1 MAVPPVHDEPVAFE
15 AANDA
20 AADEPGSFELVAG
33 TDVGG
38 YVIDGELGRGGMG
51 VVYSARHPIIGKRA
65 AIKVLKPSLS
75 NNPATIER
83 FIQEARSVNA
93 IGHPN
98 IVDIFDFDML
108 PDGRRYLVMDL
119 LEGESL
125 RKRIKRGPLPPSE
138 AAMVIDEI
146 ASALDAAHSKGFIHR
161 DLKPDNVFLVANPG
175 RFDVKLLDF
184 GLAKLTPGNAM
195 VLDRAYR
202 TATGAQLGT
211 PDYMS
216 PEQLRGDKNIDHR
229 TDVYAL
235 GIVSFEILTGKRPRR
250 FSDGSFDLA
259 GTPSAIVGAVPGVPA
274 ELAQLVETLLASER
288 EHRPSLVAVRAVIK
302 RVKPS
307 LPSVS
312 AVGLDPLRL
321 ARAHGASLYRPS
333 LLLGA
338 SAVGAKP
345 VLPTPAAGHATIQG
359 RPGTGPEP
367 RLRSPTGPEPQL
379 RSPTGPE
386 PQLRTPTGPPE
397 NVRQRTPSAPP
408 SSQPSLAQSL
418 AQSHGATSGL
428 RPPGSVVPTT
438 KMGVAPPP
446 MTTRGAPKVLSSAR
460 PGRKSSSAIWWII
473 AAVLAIAAG
482 IAIAIVIVT

>member
-1 MAVPPVHDEPVAFE
+1 VPPVHEEPVAPGH
-15 AANDA
+15 AIA
-20 AADEPGSFELVAG
+20 EPGSFELVAG

-125 RKRIKRGPLPPSE
+125 RKRIKRGALPPSE
-138 AAMVIDEI
+138 AVMVIDEI
-146 ASALDAAHSKGFIHR
+146 ASALDAAHAKGFIHR

-184 GLAKLTPGNAM
+184 GLAKLTPNNAM
-195 VLDRAYR
+195 ALDRAYR

-235 GIVSFEILTGKRPRR
+235 GIVAFEILTGKRPRR
-250 FSDGSFDLA
+250 FSDGSFDLP
-259 GTPSAIVGAVPGVPA
+259 GTPSAIVGAVPSVPS

-288 EHRPSLVAVRAVIK
+288 ENRPSLVAVRAVIK

-312 AVGLDPLRL
+312 VVGLDLQKL
-321 ARAHGASLYRPS
+321 AMAQGSNLDVPS
-333 LLLGA
+333 LELHA

-345 VLPTPAAGHATIQG
+345 VLPTPPAGHQTVQG
-359 RPGTGPEP
+359 RPA
-367 RLRSPTGPEPQL
+367 
-379 RSPTGPE
+379 
-386 PQLRTPTGPPE
+386 TGPPE
-397 NVRQRTPSAPP
+397 NVVRAPTGPIEPRPRAPSAPP

-418 AQSHGATSGL
+418 AATSGL
-428 RPPGSVVPTT
+428 RQPGSVVPTT

-446 MTTRGAPKVLSSAR
+446 MTAPGPKVLGGTKPS
-460 PGRKSSSAIWWII
+460 RKSSSMLWWFV

>member
-1 MAVPPVHDEPVAFE
+1 VPPVHEEPVAPGQI
-15 AANDA
+15 A
-20 AADEPGSFELVAG
+20 EPGSFELVAG

-125 RKRIKRGPLPPSE
+125 RKRIKRGALPPSE
-138 AAMVIDEI
+138 AVMVIDEI
-146 ASALDAAHSKGFIHR
+146 ASALDAAHAKGFIHR

-184 GLAKLTPGNAM
+184 GLAKLTPNNAM
-195 VLDRAYR
+195 ALDRAYR

-235 GIVSFEILTGKRPRR
+235 GIVAFEILTGKRPRR
-250 FSDGSFDLA
+250 FSDGSFDLP
-259 GTPSAIVGAVPGVPA
+259 GTPSAIVGAVPSVPS

-312 AVGLDPLRL
+312 VVGLDLQKL
-321 ARAHGASLYRPS
+321 AMAQGSNLDVPS
-333 LLLGA
+333 LELHA

-345 VLPTPAAGHATIQG
+345 VLPTPPAGHQTVQG
-359 RPGTGPEP
+359 RPA
-367 RLRSPTGPEPQL
+367 
-379 RSPTGPE
+379 
-386 PQLRTPTGPPE
+386 TGPPE
-397 NVRQRTPSAPP
+397 NVVRAPTGPIEPRPRAPSAPP

-418 AQSHGATSGL
+418 AATSGL
-428 RPPGSVVPTT
+428 RQPGSVVPTT

-446 MTTRGAPKVLSSAR
+446 MTAPGPKVLGGTKPS
-460 PGRKSSSAIWWII
+460 RKSSSMLWWFV

>member
-1 MAVPPVHDEPVAFE
+1 MAVPPVHEEPLAI
-15 AANDA
+15 DRQL
-20 AADEPGSFELVAG
+20 DEPGSFELVAG

-125 RKRIKRGPLPPSE
+125 RKRIKRGALPPAE

-146 ASALDAAHSKGFIHR
+146 ASALDAAHAKGFIHR

-175 RFDVKLLDF
+175 RTDVKLLDF
-184 GLAKLTPGNAM
+184 GLAKLTPNNAM

-235 GIVSFEILTGKRPRR
+235 GIVAFEIITGKRPRR

-259 GTPSAIVGAVPGVPA
+259 GTPSAIVGAVAGVPA

-302 RVKPS
+302 RVKPAM
-307 LPSVS
+307 PSVS
-312 AVGLDPLRL
+312 VVGLDLQKL
-321 ARAHGASLYRPS
+321 APIAHARGSNLDVPS
-333 LLLGA
+333 LQMRA

-345 VLPTPAAGHATIQG
+345 VLPTPAAGNPTVQG
-359 RPGTGPEP
+359 RHGTGPE
-367 RLRSPTGPEPQL
+367 SAIQQL
-379 RSPTGPE
+379 RSPTGPPE
-386 PQLRTPTGPPE
+386 NVVRAPTGPLDARP
-397 NVRQRTPSAPP
+397 RAPSAPP
-408 SSQPSLAQSL
+408 ASQPSLAQSL
-418 AQSHGATSGL
+418 NAANSGL
-428 RPPGSVVPTT
+428 RQPGSVVPTT

-446 MTTRGAPKVLSSAR
+446 ITQPGGPKVRTGTKAKRKTSSTL
-460 PGRKSSSAIWWII
+460 WWII

>member
-1 MAVPPVHDEPVAFE
+1 MEDDEARPTEAMAVPPVHEEPVGPGI
-15 AANDA
+15 
-20 AADEPGSFELVAG
+20 DEPGSFELVAG

-51 VVYSARHPIIGKRA
+51 VVYSARHPVIGKRA

-125 RKRIKRGPLPPSE
+125 RKRVKRGPLPVAE
-138 AAMVIDEI
+138 AVMVIDEI
-146 ASALDAAHSKGFIHR
+146 ASALDAAHAKGFIHR

-175 RFDVKLLDF
+175 RYDVKLLDF
-184 GLAKLTPGNAM
+184 GLAKLTPNNAM
-195 VLDRAYR
+195 VMDRAYR

-229 TDVYAL
+229 TDIYAL
-235 GIVSFEILTGKRPRR
+235 GVVAFEIITGNRPRR
-250 FSDGSFDLA
+250 FSDGSFDLT
-259 GTPSAIVGAVPGVPA
+259 GTPSAVVGAVPSVPA
-274 ELAQLVETLLASER
+274 ELAQLVETLLAAER
-288 EHRPSLVAVRAVIK
+288 ELRPSLVAVRAVIK
-302 RVKPS
+302 RVKPA

-312 AVGLDPLRL
+312 MVGLDL
-321 ARAHGASLYRPS
+321 AKLAMAQGSSLDVPS
-333 LLLGA
+333 LQMRA

-345 VLPTPAAGHATIQG
+345 VLPTPAAGNPTVHGRPPTGSPEYQG
-359 RPGTGPEP
+359 RSPTGPPENQV
-367 RLRSPTGPEPQL
+367 RSPTGPEQARP
-379 RSPTGPE
+379 RAPSP
-386 PQLRTPTGPPE
+386 
-397 NVRQRTPSAPP
+397 PP
-408 SSQPSLAQSL
+408 SLVHSLNA
-418 AQSHGATSGL
+418 ANSGL
-428 RPPGSVVPTT
+428 RPPGSIIPTT

-446 MTTRGAPKVLSSAR
+446 VTQHGGPKVR
-460 PGRKSSSAIWWII
+460 PQVRKSSSTIWWIV

-482 IAIAIVIVT
+482 IVIAIVIVT